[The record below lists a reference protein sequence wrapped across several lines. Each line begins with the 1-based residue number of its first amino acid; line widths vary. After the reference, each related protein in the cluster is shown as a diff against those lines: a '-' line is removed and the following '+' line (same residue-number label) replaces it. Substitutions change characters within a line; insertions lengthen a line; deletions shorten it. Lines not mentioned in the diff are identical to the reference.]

1 MKGRERGIPAALI
14 DLLRRNFLAGQKDPG
29 AGQSHPAGLY
39 LFCEACGRIAACP
52 RCGGAAAGGQGT
64 SGSPAGA
71 APIRND
77 AAGGCPRCGRPL
89 EPLHD
94 ISIDSLSLAV
104 ERVSGEAAVLSLTAA
119 ELKDP
124 LAARDAGG
132 EHPVVI
138 ATLAALNPVFQGI
151 FAAAV
156 WVKPESFF
164 STWRNTTPPRLIHA
178 CGAEIAGTLAA
189 GGELH
194 VFSVFH
200 FHYALQYLLDEEAF
214 FERELKY
221 RQWFLLPPFA
231 GVYELEL
238 RDAGLRSLAAAMR
251 ALYGRHRDG
260 LHMQRIYL
268 ASRQTRARDLSR
280 HPGTA
285 RRTPARSPPPACTA
299 SAAAS

>member
-1 MKGRERGIPAALI
+1 
-14 DLLRRNFLAGQKDPG
+14 
-29 AGQSHPAGLY
+29 
-39 LFCEACGRIAACP
+39 
-52 RCGGAAAGGQGT
+52 
-64 SGSPAGA
+64 
-71 APIRND
+71 
-77 AAGGCPRCGRPL
+77 L

-104 ERVSGEAAVLSLTAA
+104 ERVSGEAAVLALTAA

-124 LAARDAGG
+124 LAALAAAR
-132 EHPVVI
+132 ERPVII
-138 ATLAALNPVFQGI
+138 ATLAALNPVFQGL
-151 FAAAV
+151 FASAI

-164 STWRNTTPPRLIHA
+164 NMEDYNAAEMIHA

-200 FHYALQYLLDEEAF
+200 FHFALQYLLDEEPF

-238 RDAGLRSLAAAMR
+238 RDAGLRSLGAAMR
-251 ALYGRHRDG
+251 GLYGRHRDA
-260 LHMQRIYL
+260 LRIQRIYL
-268 ASRQTRARDLSR
+268 ASRQPER
-280 HPGTA
+280 GTYRGILELHA
-285 RRTPARSPPPACTA
+285 AAEQIAAAGLHRLRRSVLRRTAG
-299 SAAAS
+299 